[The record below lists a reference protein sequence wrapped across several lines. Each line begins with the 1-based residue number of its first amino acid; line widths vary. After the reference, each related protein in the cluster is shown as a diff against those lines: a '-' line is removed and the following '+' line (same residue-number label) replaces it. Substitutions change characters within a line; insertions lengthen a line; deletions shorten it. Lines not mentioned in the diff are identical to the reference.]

1 MKWPDPRNFL
11 QRFFSSR
18 QKIPVLQLE
27 VTSRCQLKCSF
38 CPHTLL
44 QDGWYDA
51 DFPWEIF
58 ERYIAPYLHQVGLI
72 YFQGWGEPLLH
83 PRLFD
88 MMRLAKEQGCR
99 VGFTTNG
106 VLLGPAV
113 LERLVEMQSDILG
126 LSVAGGNQ
134 VTHAM
139 LRSGSSLKRLLTN
152 ISRLADIKQK
162 RGSPLPKIICSY
174 LMTRKNLLELPA
186 FIELAASAGADE
198 VVATN
203 LDLTLSP
210 EMEELRVF
218 ACPGEALPGDYLF
231 AVQAAE
237 EQAGRLGLNLR
248 VYPLQFNF
256 DVMVCDA
263 WPLNQIFI
271 NSRGEVAPCV
281 YLGLPYKGVAPRYFC
296 RQEAPF
302 TPFNYGKI
310 TEGLTRVIKNK
321 AAREFKQPFRYR
333 LDLTNPFLLDNP
345 EVPAPPPPC
354 TNCYK
359 LFGL

>member
-1 MKWPDPRNFL
+1 MQWPNLKTIFRGLLPAAP
-11 QRFFSSR
+11 
-18 QKIPVLQLE
+18 KIPVLQLE

-51 DFPWEIF
+51 DFTWELF
-58 ERYIAPYLHQVGLI
+58 VRYIAPYLRQIGLI

-88 MMRLAKEQGCR
+88 MMQLAQEQGCR

-126 LSVAGGNQ
+126 LSVAGGNP
-134 VTHAM
+134 VTHAA

-152 ISRLADIKQK
+152 IGRLAAIKQK
-162 RGSPLPKIICSY
+162 QGSPLPKIVCSY
-174 LMTRKNLLELPA
+174 LMTRRNLHELPA
-186 FIELAASAGADE
+186 FVELAAGAGADE
-198 VVATN
+198 VVVTN

-210 EMEELRVF
+210 ELEDLRAF
-218 ACPGEALPGDYLF
+218 ACPGEVISQEYLL
-231 AVQAAE
+231 VIQDAE
-237 EQAGRLGLNLR
+237 ERARRQSLPLR
-248 VYPLQFNF
+248 VYPLQFNP

-263 WPLNQIFI
+263 RPLKHIFV
-271 NSRGEVAPCV
+271 NSYGEVSPCV
-281 YLGLPYKGVAPRYFC
+281 YLGLPYKGRVPRYFC

-302 TPFNYGKI
+302 KPLNYGNI